1 MWCNIGVIR
10 HTRRFPMSW
19 MQIARLDAI
28 PLLFTWMQTY
38 TGNSKNG
45 EMAQT
50 LTNGEYQIWLVIY
63 TIPIRVLYIVY
74 QNQNIHTCSR
84 ERSPAKIAGA
94 IGPPQCLLLRYCWC
108 ILHALPSLNQCILRS
123 THREPMMRV
132 GVSVQRLRFPSYN
145 RSLRIVCTINPAF
158 LPNFWLKSVHNC
170 P

>member
-1 MWCNIGVIR
+1 MWCNIGAIR

-63 TIPIRVLYIVY
+63 TIPIRVLYRLSKAEY
-74 QNQNIHTCSR
+74 TYLFQRTFSC
-84 ERSPAKIAGA
+84 KDCGA

-123 THREPMMRV
+123 THRESMMRV
-132 GVSVQRLRFPSYN
+132 GVSVQHLRFPSYN
-145 RSLRIVCTINPAF
+145 RSLRIVCTRNPTF
-158 LPNFWLKSVHNC
+158 LLNFWMKSIQNC
-170 P
+170 T